1 MTICGA
7 LYPCDHVYPD
17 MWGHVG
23 LEARHPVYPTQSGW
37 KGDPGVPKQK
47 LRHGDWEVWEP
58 TDIRESSRHTWE
70 GQGTDPRSES
80 LGAMAPDTFSNVKA
94 GVN

>member
-1 MTICGA
+1 MGPCGA
-7 LYPCDHVYPD
+7 
-17 MWGHVG
+17 GS
-23 LEARHPVYPTQSGW
+23 PTPSVSYTEW
-37 KGDPGVPKQK
+37 PEGDPGVPKQK
-47 LRHGDWEVWEP
+47 LRHGDWEMWEP